1 MAKTRHN
8 QQPQET
14 SARGTLIFLTIGALL
29 VAGLVVWA
37 LTRTVEPSTTSTTAG
52 YVSTTQPV
60 TPPMTT
66 AQTTSPTTSPT
77 TPTASSPIASTTAG
91 IATTSAAPV
100 ISGDRKEVP
109 RISAEDL
116 REKSK
121 AGSVTIV
128 DVRDATS
135 YATDHIAGS
144 LHIPLA
150 SIEANLDQLPKGKPI
165 VTYCT

>member
-1 MAKTRHN
+1 MAKTRHD

-60 TPPMTT
+60 TPPLTT
-66 AQTTSPTTSPT
+66 AQTTSPTTVPST
-77 TPTASSPIASTTAG
+77 SSSTPIPSTTAG

-100 ISGDRKEVP
+100 ITGDRKEVP